1 MVLLNKLSFFI
12 IIDNQILIVNL
23 KLPINTDVAAGVDGQ
38 PGIIWVYGHEVEP
51 RT

>member
-1 MVLLNKLSFFI
+1 MVLLKNYHFFI
-12 IIDNQILIVNL
+12 IVDNKILIVSL

-38 PGIIWVYGHEVEP
+38 PGIIWVYGHEEEP